1 MKTLEDLVNK
11 LNEIFNYGKFVI
23 RRVDDMDNLYVS
35 RAYPKGD
42 DIFYKDLFEYDY
54 KIKGWLL
61 CPELAEFNGAVQKIV
76 VDFLSEF
83 RKEGYEYLYQKKKY
97 NIVIGEGECVGTV
110 AAYCAMDDDVYV
122 VDNRTEPEQLKDG
135 AYQFTEEEIDNFKIK
150 LSNKFA
156 EIVDLGKVEV
166 KDE

>member
-1 MKTLEDLVNK
+1 MASLNDEYEHSHEQRPFNTSGRAEYNYWIAYYNK
-11 LNEIFNYGKFVI
+11 P
-23 RRVDDMDNLYVS
+23 VDDW
-35 RAYPKGD
+35 
-42 DIFYKDLFEYDY
+42 F
-54 KIKGWLL
+54 
-61 CPELAEFNGAVQKIV
+61 
-76 VDFLSEF
+76 SE
-83 RKEGYEYLYQKKKY
+83 KKY

-166 KDE
+166 K

>member
-1 MKTLEDLVNK
+1 MKTIEDLVAK
-11 LNEIFNYGKFVI
+11 LNSQFTGLTYQIPFKLEDDDGGLRCFILFNKEPLVEFNKDFENYCVLPYFSNANYTTQKLI
-23 RRVDDMDNLYVS
+23 IEYLANTDVDDWFS
-35 RAYPKGD
+35 A
-42 DIFYKDLFEYDY
+42 
-54 KIKGWLL
+54 
-61 CPELAEFNGAVQKIV
+61 
-76 VDFLSEF
+76 
-83 RKEGYEYLYQKKKY
+83 KKY

-166 KDE
+166 KDD